1 MTAPGHRLPAA
12 PLLLALAALSAISLA
27 GPADARAQGKKG
39 GDWQEPDAGSV
50 PNRFGAL
57 IHVAGKAGEYALM
70 FQNEQ
75 GEIRIVEMSG
85 SKVPQQAFLLRR
97 AEPDSKAKPE
107 PGQKW
112 RDAEAGVI
120 PASFG
125 AVVSFT
131 GTKNNYGLV
140 FKNDEGELRLI
151 DFQGTQVKKLAKR
164 IDRKEAVSAKEGDGP
179 GGWKEEAV
187 GRIPAEFGP
196 LVAVMGTSPQLSFVF
211 QDESGQIRI
220 IDLSGSRV
228 PQKATKISRE
238 Y

>member
-1 MTAPGHRLPAA
+1 MTGPRLLRPVPA
-12 PLLLALAALSAISLA
+12 LLLALAALLGLSSAGA
-27 GPADARAQGKKG
+27 ECARGQGKKG
-39 GDWQEPDAGSV
+39 GEWQEPDAGSV

-57 IHVAGKAGEYALM
+57 IHVAGKAGEYAMM
-70 FQNEQ
+70 FRNEA
-75 GEIRIVEMSG
+75 GEIRIVELSG
-85 SKVPQQAFLLRR
+85 NKVPQQAFLIRR
-97 AEPDSKAKPE
+97 AEPEGKPKAE

-112 RDAEAGVI
+112 RDAEAGVV

-125 AVVSFT
+125 DVVSFT

-140 FKNDEGELRLI
+140 FKNEEGELRLI

-164 IDRKEAVSAKEGDGP
+164 IDRKDAVSAKGAEGP
-179 GGWKEEAV
+179 GGWKEEPIGV
-187 GRIPAEFGP
+187 VPPEFGP
-196 LVAVMGTSPQLSFVF
+196 LVSVMGVSPQLSLVF

-220 IDLSGSRV
+220 IDLSGTRV